1 MAEVSAGLLVYRRA
15 AGSLQFLLAHPGG
28 PFWARRD
35 DGAWTIPK
43 GLVGGNEEPHA
54 AALREFKE
62 ETGLDLQGSFAALAP
77 LKQKSGKTVFCWLV
91 EADPDLGAF
100 ASNLFEMEWPPRSG
114 RRASFPEIDRIA
126 WFAPDEALA
135 KILAGQAGFIREAL
149 ERLGAPAQ
157 GAQPSPPFRP

>member
-35 DGAWTIPK
+35 TGAWSIPK
-43 GLVGGNEEPHA
+43 GLVGQGEDRQA
-54 AALREFKE
+54 AALREFGE
-62 ETGLDLQGSFAALAP
+62 ETGLTVDGPFTPLTP
-77 LKQKSGKTVFCWLV
+77 LKQNSGKTVHGWLV

-114 RRASFPEIDRIA
+114 RRASFPEIDRVA
-126 WFAPDEALA
+126 WFTVDEALA
-135 KILAGQAGFIREAL
+135 KILPGQAGFIREAVEQL
-149 ERLGAPAQ
+149 RAQAAER
-157 GAQPSPPFRP
+157 